1 MAISW
6 KEDGDGRAH
15 LGISMIEQAATA
27 SFGSADYPSG
37 GYAVLPSVCGL
48 SAIRGI
54 WEIGFTGTL
63 VPVVW
68 KWNKTTKKL
77 QAFWTG
83 PAFSGVLVEVTA
95 NTDLSA
101 MQVQFMFSGF

>member
-15 LGISMIEQAATA
+15 LGMSMIEQVATA
-27 SFGSADYPSG
+27 SFGSADYPTG

-48 SAIRGI
+48 SRIRGI
-54 WEIGFTGTL
+54 WEIGVSGT
-63 VPVVW
+63 VVGVVW
-68 KWNKTTKKL
+68 KWNKTTSKL
-77 QAFWTG
+77 QAFWGSAT
-83 PAFSGVLVEVTA
+83 ASTALTEVTA

-101 MQVQFMFSGF
+101 MQVQFMFNGF